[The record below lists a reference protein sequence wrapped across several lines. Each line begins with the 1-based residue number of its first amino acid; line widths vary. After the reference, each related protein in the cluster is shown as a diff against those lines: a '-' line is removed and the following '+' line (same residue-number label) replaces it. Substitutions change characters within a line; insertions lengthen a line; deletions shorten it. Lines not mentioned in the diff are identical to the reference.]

1 MMTHTTVQ
9 ALVQARI
16 AELHDQPAA
25 MRWSAPLAGP
35 AAPGNTLR
43 LARLGSWPASPA
55 GRAPPGARRGA
66 CDGAHPAPGI
76 RCPGAPGSRP
86 ALHGR
91 PGAVLRRVA
100 R

>member
-16 AELHDQPAA
+16 AELHDQTRRDALVRAA
-25 MRWSAPLAGP
+25 RRARRARKHATPRAPGLLAGL
-35 AAPGNTLR
+35 TR
-43 LARLGSWPASPA
+43 RAS
-55 GRAPPGARRGA
+55 PPGARRGT